1 MLPFFSI
8 ITPVYNCEKYI
19 RQCIESV
26 INQTYTSWELILI
39 DDGSTDA
46 SGEICDNYCCDIRIK
61 VIHQKNAG
69 ALISRIK
76 GISIANGKYELGLDA
91 DDYLDSNC
99 LEIIKKAIDIS
110 GSDLIFFGFR
120 FVGRQKGVG
129 KCSLMSEKK
138 YTRKEILNEVI
149 EKTNHSL
156 SNKAIKMDKVK
167 QAKYDGIKR
176 KLSINLD
183 YAQIIPILCNIDTG
197 YVIDDI
203 LYNYRIY
210 GDTVSHSC
218 KVQHIFDTGLVSEFV
233 IRKLKEEK
241 LLDIDL
247 YNKIKLAYL
256 KMISFRLVKLFS
268 ANVISREDCKKIHKS
283 KMYIKSKKV
292 ETSKNFNE
300 YDLMFLKLFRYKQ
313 YWILKFIYK
322 IKAWTLLFMK

>member
-1 MLPFFSI
+1 MNPFFSI
-8 ITPVYNCEKYI
+8 ITPVFNCEKYI

-26 INQTYTSWELILI
+26 INQTYTSWELILV

-46 SGEICDNYCCDIRIK
+46 SGEICDNYCCDTRIK

-69 ALISRIK
+69 PLNSRIK
-76 GISIANGKYELGLDA
+76 GIAIANGKYELGLDA
-91 DDYLDSNC
+91 DDYLDNNC
-99 LEIIKKAIDIS
+99 LEIIKNAIDIS

-129 KCSLMSEKK
+129 KCSLIAERK
-138 YTRKEILNEVI
+138 YTKMEILREVI

-156 SNKAIKMDKVK
+156 SNKAIRMDKVK
-167 QAKYDGIKR
+167 LANYKGIKR

-183 YAQIIPILCNIDTG
+183 YAQIIPILCNINTG

-233 IRKLKEEK
+233 IRKLREEK
-241 LLDIDL
+241 LLDIDM
-247 YNKIKLAYL
+247 YNKIKLSYL
-256 KMISFRLVKLFS
+256 QMICSRLIKLFY
-268 ANVISREDCKKIHKS
+268 NNEISKEDCKEINKS
-283 KMYIKSKKV
+283 RMYIKSQNV
-292 ETSKNFNE
+292 ETLKNFNKH
-300 YDLMFLKLFRYKQ
+300 DFIFLKLFRYRQ
-313 YWILKFIYK
+313 YWILK
-322 IKAWTLLFMK
+322 LLK